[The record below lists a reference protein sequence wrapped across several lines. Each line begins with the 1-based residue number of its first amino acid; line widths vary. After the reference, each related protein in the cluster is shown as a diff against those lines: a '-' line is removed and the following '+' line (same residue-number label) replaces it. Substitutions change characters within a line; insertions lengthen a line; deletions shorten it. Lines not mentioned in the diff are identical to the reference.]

1 MNIDTLS
8 IARDLKAT
16 ELPVEQA
23 EAIAAAIG
31 RSVTEGAASKLDL
44 EAVRLSLKSEIDLS
58 RQETRTEVEKLR
70 ADLEKLRSSLI
81 TTVIGSQIAIA
92 GVVLAIIKL

>member
-16 ELPVEQA
+16 RLPAEQA

-31 RSVTEGAASKLDL
+31 HSVTEGTATKTDLRLLEEQMTAMEARIGGKLESAKNQL
-44 EAVRLSLKSEIDLS
+44 FVWL
-58 RQETRTEVEKLR
+58 
-70 ADLEKLRSSLI
+70 
-81 TTVIGSQIAIA
+81 A
-92 GVVLAIIKL
+92 GVIFAPVGVVVAVVKL